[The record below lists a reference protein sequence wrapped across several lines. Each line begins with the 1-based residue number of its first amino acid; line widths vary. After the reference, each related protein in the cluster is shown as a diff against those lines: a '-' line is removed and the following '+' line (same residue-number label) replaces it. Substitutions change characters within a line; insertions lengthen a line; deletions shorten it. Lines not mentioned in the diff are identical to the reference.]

1 MSSEGFWK
9 AIQGTSE
16 SSINDEKLCYDML
29 GANDRERAV
38 AVRVASCFLPVIILQ
53 SLTMRMPSSSLDSH
67 AVARDTVGCV
77 SSKRGEVV
85 ANLSL
90 KLDVFTAGDCMH

>member
-1 MSSEGFWK
+1 MSSGGFWK

-16 SSINDEKLCYDML
+16 SSTNDEKLCYDVR
-29 GANDRERAV
+29 GTNDRERAV

-67 AVARDTVGCV
+67 AVARKNRKRHCRLRFFEKGGGGGK
-77 SSKRGEVV
+77 SQSK
-85 ANLSL
+85 A
-90 KLDVFTAGDCMH
+90 

>member
-53 SLTMRMPSSSLDSH
+53 S
-67 AVARDTVGCV
+67 
-77 SSKRGEVV
+77 
-85 ANLSL
+85 
-90 KLDVFTAGDCMH
+90 